1 MEKLFLILKTGRV
14 VMLSVL
20 QGDLGEAIFK
30 EWTDEQR
37 REEIGRLVAGF
48 RAGLPIGIV
57 CNMAGKIAG
66 GEVQA
71 RRYLLSFMSLE
82 ERRSAAATENGAVK
96 ELVSRV
102 LGV

>member
-1 MEKLFLILKTGRV
+1 
-14 VMLSVL
+14 MLSV
-20 QGDLGEAIFK
+20 QGDLGEALFK

-37 REEIGRLVAGF
+37 REEVGRLVTGF

-57 CNMAGKIAG
+57 CNMAEKIAG
-66 GEVQA
+66 GEGPA

-82 ERRSAAATENGAVK
+82 ERKNAVANESGGVK
-96 ELVSRV
+96 DLVSRF